1 MTVREF
7 CMKQTQVK
15 ELVVIRDCGWIVA
28 TAWIDYEDIFRLSE
42 KTSQL
47 EVISDEWGTIDV
59 VTEHGD
65 TISVPCHYVNAS

>member
-1 MTVREF
+1 MTVKDF

-28 TAWIDYEDIFRLSE
+28 TAWIDYEDIFRLPK
-42 KTSQL
+42 KTSRL

-65 TISVPCHYVNAS
+65 TISIPCHYVNAS